1 MEMTE
6 NEQAKHGHGVII
18 WNILHR
24 QLTFSTE
31 QLQQTTEV
39 AAVRVVPKKGLLLVI
54 VSKDSVKAMNTI
66 NSHNFPNTSNHTR
79 LVITTTWSKAFA
91 ANQYQ
96 RPTIHGHFI
105 DLSTVVLFNVTQN
118 SDVI

>member
-54 VSKDSVKAMNTI
+54 VSKDSVKA
-66 NSHNFPNTSNHTR
+66 SNHTR
-79 LVITTTWSKAFA
+79 PVITTTSSKAFYCKPISKTYHSWA
-91 ANQYQ
+91 FHRSEYC
-96 RPTIHGHFI
+96 
-105 DLSTVVLFNVTQN
+105 STVQCHAKF
-118 SDVI
+118 

>member
-39 AAVRVVPKKGLLLVI
+39 AAVSVVPKKGLLLVI

-66 NSHNFPNTSNHTR
+66 NSHDFHNTSNHTR
-79 LVITTTWSKAFA
+79 LVITTTWSKAFYCKPISKTYHSWA
-91 ANQYQ
+91 FHRSEYC
-96 RPTIHGHFI
+96 
-105 DLSTVVLFNVTQN
+105 STVQCHAKF
-118 SDVI
+118 

>member
-18 WNILHR
+18 WNVLHR

-66 NSHNFPNTSNHTR
+66 NSHNFHNISNHYKTSDYYY
-79 LVITTTWSKAFA
+79 LVKSLLLQTNIK
-91 ANQYQ
+91 
-96 RPTIHGHFI
+96 
-105 DLSTVVLFNVTQN
+105 DLPFMGISSIWVL
-118 SDVI
+118 

>member
-31 QLQQTTEV
+31 QLQQTTKV
-39 AAVRVVPKKGLLLVI
+39 AAVRVIPKKGLLLVI
-54 VSKDSVKAMNTI
+54 VSKD
-66 NSHNFPNTSNHTR
+66 
-79 LVITTTWSKAFA
+79 
-91 ANQYQ
+91 
-96 RPTIHGHFI
+96 
-105 DLSTVVLFNVTQN
+105 
-118 SDVI
+118 

>member
-39 AAVRVVPKKGLLLVI
+39 AAVRVFPKKGLLLVI
-54 VSKDSVKAMNTI
+54 VSKDSVKA
-66 NSHNFPNTSNHTR
+66 SNHTR
-79 LVITTTWSKAFA
+79 LVITTTSSKAFYCKPISKTYHSWA
-91 ANQYQ
+91 FHLSEYC
-96 RPTIHGHFI
+96 
-105 DLSTVVLFNVTQN
+105 STVQCHAKF
-118 SDVI
+118 